1 MVWGLYTAAEAIISI
16 AVIALACNV
25 LLNRSVGHI
34 FRRFLQDPAML
45 GLTGVFLLYVC
56 SGFFSEDTGYWLR
69 RLRLALPYLALPI
82 GVLSIPRL
90 GRAQYQGLL
99 YFFFLW
105 ALGSSLYSL
114 ALYLQDFESITAQY
128 KVGKVL
134 PTPVQHIRYSLML
147 AFAVPVG
154 AYLARQRLYWLGGW
168 ERYLQWGGSVFL
180 FLFLHVLAVRSGL
193 LALYC
198 CVAYWLLR
206 WIFLRR
212 KWALG
217 LGLALG
223 LAGGLWWSATY
234 VPTLKNK
241 VNYTIYSLQQFAR
254 GEKLDE
260 LSDSHRLGSVLAG
273 LALLKQEPVTG
284 VGLGDLRA
292 GCEAYYQAHIPS
304 IAGRDLLPHNQW
316 LFVAAATGL
325 PGLLYFLWA
334 TVFPLWQRQRWK
346 DWLSVSFHLI
356 LFSSFLVEHTLETQF
371 GLTLYLWFVVLMA
384 RFHSPEKG

>member
-1 MVWGLYTAAEAIISI
+1 
-16 AVIALACNV
+16 
-25 LLNRSVGHI
+25 
-34 FRRFLQDPAML
+34 ML
-45 GLTGVFLLYVC
+45 GLTGVFLLYAF

-90 GRAQYQGLL
+90 GREQYHGLL

-105 ALGSSLYSL
+105 ALGSSLYAL

-154 AYLARQRLYWLGGW
+154 AYLARRRVHWLGDW
-168 ERYLQWGGSVFL
+168 ERYLQWGGSAFL

-206 WIFLRR
+206 WIFLKR

-223 LAGGLWWSATY
+223 LAGGIWLSATY
-234 VPTLKNK
+234 VPTLRNK

-254 GEKLDE
+254 GEELDE

-273 LALLKQEPVTG
+273 LSLLKEEPVTG

-325 PGLLYFLWA
+325 PGFLYFLWA
-334 TVFPLWQRQRWK
+334 TVYPLWQRQRWK

-371 GLTLYLWFVVLMA
+371 GLTLYLWFAALMA
-384 RFHSPEKG
+384 RCYSVENG